1 MYRGN
6 NTNPLTG
13 PVETGKMLVPAAPRK
28 RFLSS
33 APAVLMKKPV
43 SRSIILISAV
53 SLAAFAALADTT
65 AVAVHHKRKT
75 TKVAHA
81 VAASTTGTTM
91 IVKTHVSPI
100 VAKAAPRKKV
110 WAQTWDEPTYKEST
124 LEDKVDGEDLLVR
137 KAAVDA
143 LGPLN
148 GSVVVVDPST
158 GRVLTI
164 VNQPLALGGGFQPCS
179 TIKVAVSLAALR
191 EGIVERT
198 SPIHLPRKGSMDLT
212 DALAY
217 SNNYYFATL
226 GIKLG
231 YERVNYYAH
240 LFGYG
245 EKAGLN
251 IEGEHPGF
259 FPAAPPKEGGMGML
273 TSFGEEIEQT
283 PLELAGLISAVANG
297 GTLFWLQYPRSEE
310 DIQNFEPQVKRH
322 LDITNFVDTI
332 KPGMRG
338 AVDYGTARRAK
349 QDDEILGK
357 TGTCSEGRTHLGW
370 FGSFNE
376 GSSRKLVVVVML
388 TGGRPSIGATA
399 SGVAGDVYRALAA
412 ENFFKKTV
420 PLTPAS
426 LMTPQIC
433 CSR

>member
-1 MYRGN
+1 
-6 NTNPLTG
+6 
-13 PVETGKMLVPAAPRK
+13 
-28 RFLSS
+28 
-33 APAVLMKKPV
+33 MKKPV
-43 SRSIILISAV
+43 FRSIILVSAV

-65 AVAVHHKRKT
+65 AAAIHHHKKKT
-75 TKVAHA
+75 ATVAH
-81 VAASTTGTTM
+81 VVTASTAGTTM
-91 IVKTHVSPI
+91 VVKTHVSTT
-100 VAKAAPRKKV
+100 VARATSRKKLPV
-110 WAQTWDEPTYKEST
+110 QTWDEPTYKAST

-148 GSVVVVDPST
+148 GSVVVVDPNT
-158 GRVLTI
+158 GRILTI

-179 TIKVAVSLAALR
+179 TIKVAVSLAGLR
-191 EGIVERT
+191 EGVVERT
-198 SPIHLPRKGSMDLT
+198 SPIHFPRKGSMDLT

-283 PLELAGLISAVANG
+283 PLELAGLVSAVANG
-297 GTLFWLQYPRSEE
+297 GTLYWLQYPRSQEE
-310 DIQNFEPQVKRH
+310 IENFDPQVKRH
-322 LDITNFVDTI
+322 LDIANFIDII

-338 AVDYGTARRAK
+338 AVEYGTARRAK

-376 GSSRKLVVVVML
+376 GNSRKLVVVVML

-412 ENFFKKTV
+412 QDFFRKNV

-433 CSR
+433 CTR